1 MEIVTAILA
10 LWGGL
15 FLLWCAAGF
24 LLCSC
29 REENTVTLLRLF
41 GDVPELERQVRR
53 CRWLRSVGLSAG
65 PVLLLD
71 CGMTGDARKR
81 AELLCR
87 DDAFVHL
94 LAEGDLLTY
103 FDFTRADHG
112 TGI

>member
-1 MEIVTAILA
+1 MEIVTAILSCC
-10 LWGGL
+10 GGL
-15 FLLWCAAGF
+15 FLLWCIAGF
-24 LLCSC
+24 LLCS
-29 REENTVTLLRLF
+29 RGEENTVTLLRLF

-53 CRWLRSVGLSAG
+53 CRWLRSMGLSTG

-71 CGMTGDARKR
+71 CGLTPDARKR
-81 AELLCR
+81 AALLCR

>member
-10 LWGGL
+10 LCGGL

-24 LLCSC
+24 FLCGTAG
-29 REENTVTLLRLF
+29 EDAVTLLRLH
-41 GDVPELERQVRR
+41 GDAPELEKQLHH
-53 CRWLRSVGLSAG
+53 CKWLRSMGLCAG
-65 PVLLLD
+65 SVLLLD
-71 CGMTGDARKR
+71 CGMTRDARKR

-87 DDAFVHL
+87 EDAFVHL